1 MYLRFSP
8 TRSWSFF
15 GYSYRLTAHL
25 VTTPEELHLIRA
37 HHLDAIEIFIDD
49 YRQHLETAAEAAHDD
64 ARSHGLFV
72 TSLGDALHVAVS
84 ETRAVAL
91 ATRARFAFTVSV
103 GDLIARV
110 TIGNSSLAANQH
122 VRSVLLK
129 SLDQIKADVEAAR
142 AYDDES
148 EDFYAPDD
156 DEPAPPPST
165 WLKPRS

>member
-1 MYLRFSP
+1 MQLFHEHGRADFEADVRRVAREEHSAI
-8 TRSWSFF
+8 RS
-15 GYSYRLTAHL
+15 
-25 VTTPEELHLIRA
+25 
-37 HHLDAIEIFIDD
+37 
-49 YRQHLETAAEAAHDD
+49 DD
-64 ARSHGLFV
+64 AR
-72 TSLGDALHVAVS
+72 GD
-84 ETRAVAL
+84 RAEE
-91 ATRARFAFTVSV
+91 RS
-103 GDLIARV
+103 DLIARV